1 MEKDERVVE
10 MRRKTYVILTIFY
23 ASLIFVLSSFPKVP
37 TIERPFLD
45 KLEHVIEYSVL
56 GFLAVSCFKKIDR
69 KTIILA
75 ILITSLYGVLDEF
88 HQYFVPGRDFSIFD
102 ILADS
107 VGGLLGVRIRSGAR
121 KIS

>member
-1 MEKDERVVE
+1 LEKSERVVE
-10 MRRKTYVILTIFY
+10 MKRKTYVTLTIFY

-56 GFLAVSCFKKIDR
+56 GFLAMSCFKKIDR
-69 KTIILA
+69 KTIIFA

-88 HQYFVPGRDFSIFD
+88 HQYFVPGRDFSVLD
-102 ILADS
+102 MLADS
-107 VGGLLGVRIRSGAR
+107 LGSIVGIGIKLKSR
-121 KIS
+121 KI

>member
-1 MEKDERVVE
+1 MK
-10 MRRKTYVILTIFY
+10 RKTYVILTIFY

-56 GFLAVSCFKKIDR
+56 GFLTVSCFKKIDR

-88 HQYFVPGRDFSIFD
+88 HQYFVPGRDFSILD
-102 ILADS
+102 MLADS
-107 VGGLLGVRIRSGAR
+107 LGSIVGIGIKLKSR
-121 KIS
+121 KSS

>member
-1 MEKDERVVE
+1 MK
-10 MRRKTYVILTIFY
+10 RKTYVILTIFY

-107 VGGLLGVRIRSGAR
+107 LGGLLGVGIKTRPKKS
-121 KIS
+121 

>member
-1 MEKDERVVE
+1 MK
-10 MRRKTYVILTIFY
+10 RKTYVTLTIFY

-56 GFLAVSCFKKIDR
+56 GFLAMSCFKKIDR
-69 KTIILA
+69 KTIIFA

-88 HQYFVPGRDFSIFD
+88 HQYFVPGRDFSVLD
-102 ILADS
+102 MLADS
-107 VGGLLGVRIRSGAR
+107 LGSIVGIGIKLKSR
-121 KIS
+121 KI